1 MGLILFILIVPIAVA
16 AWTVLFL
23 CWKGRQV
30 PQPATCAACG
40 HATGDQP
47 GMLASTCAECGSDL
61 TVPRAVRY
69 FRRERTA
76 LMRAGLVVAT
86 LLLCISS
93 LVPLAGLVAL
103 FIGLG
108 PRMVRPAA
116 PPPVAPVPA
125 PATAADDS
133 TNDDPDE
140 TSRDATSQDGTSQ
153 YETSQ
158 EEGAR

>member
-1 MGLILFILIVPIAVA
+1 MGFLIFLLIVPIAVA
-16 AWTVLFL
+16 AWAVLFL

-30 PQPATCAACG
+30 PQPPACATCG

-47 GMLASTCAECGSDL
+47 GRLASICAECGKDL
-61 TVPRAVRY
+61 TAPRAVRY
-69 FRRERTA
+69 FRRERTT

-86 LLLCISS
+86 LLLLISS
-93 LVPLAGLVAL
+93 IVPLAGLAAL
-103 FIGLG
+103 FIGLA
-108 PRMVRPAA
+108 PRMVRPVA

-133 TNDDPDE
+133 TSNDPAAPSQDE
-140 TSRDATSQDGTSQ
+140 TSQNK
-153 YETSQ
+153 TSQ